1 MPIELYRQVVINYK
15 SSYNKILSNSG
26 SSGGMEKE
34 MVHEMFCRLLTKYN
48 TTYVSYVGDGDA
60 KVHKHL
66 IDNPLYPGIDI

>member
-1 MPIELYRQVVINYK
+1 
-15 SSYNKILSNSG
+15 
-26 SSGGMEKE
+26 MEKE